1 MSEDPAKAR
10 LGSSDRTPSFSSLA
24 LKQWEQQG
32 IEPFSD
38 YLLSIDPGKTT
49 GYAVFHNVT
58 LTDSGQLKTPTIDET
73 ARGINELI
81 LQYKPGLKKVVVEDY
96 RIYSWKAKDHT
107 WSDLLT
113 PRVIGCVETLCA
125 LSHIPLI
132 KQSPQNAKQFV
143 TDDRLR
149 EWELYVKGKVHARD
163 AIRHG
168 CYYLLFNH
176 KG

>member
-1 MSEDPAKAR
+1 MV
-10 LGSSDRTPSFSSLA
+10 SDEPVMAESDTTRSPLSFSCLV
-24 LKQWEQQG
+24 LKQWEQQE
-32 IEPFSD
+32 IEPFSGN
-38 YLLSIDPGKTT
+38 LLSIDPGKTT
-49 GYAVFHNVT
+49 GYALFKNT
-58 LTDSGQLKTPTIDET
+58 ALYKSGQLDTPDIPSAAEHLSSFLDVYTF
-73 ARGINELI
+73 N
-81 LQYKPGLKKVVVEDY
+81 QMVVEDY

-113 PRVIGCVETLCA
+113 PRVIGCVETICA
-125 LSHIPLI
+125 LHNIPLV

-143 TDDRLR
+143 TDDRLK
-149 EWELYVKGKVHARD
+149 EWQLYVKGKVHARD